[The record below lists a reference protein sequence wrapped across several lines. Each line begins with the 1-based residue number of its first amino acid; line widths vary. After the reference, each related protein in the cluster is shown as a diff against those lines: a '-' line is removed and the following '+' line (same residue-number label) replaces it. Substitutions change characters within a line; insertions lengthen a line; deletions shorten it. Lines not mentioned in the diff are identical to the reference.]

1 MDYKDTTDFLYSLYR
16 HGIKLGLES
25 ISTVLQS
32 LGNPHQTFPSLHIG
46 GTNGKGSTAAALA
59 HILQATGS
67 RVGLYTSPHLVDF
80 RERIRI
86 NGQYIPAIRVVEI
99 TQRLRAL
106 DLAPQT
112 FFEFTTAMA
121 FAYFAE
127 ECVDI
132 AVIEVGMGG
141 RFDATNVVIPY
152 GVVIT
157 TIAHDHQQYLGT
169 TLPDIAFEK
178 AGIIKEGIPVIV
190 GDVPPEASVVIRQVA
205 KDKQAPYYGLGSEFH
220 VVPDSMNRF
229 QYDGL
234 SETYAD
240 LSCALQGEHQMK
252 NAACALALLETV
264 QDLTG
269 AIPESLIRASLA
281 TVQWEG
287 RVEILGEHPTLIID
301 GAHNPAS
308 ATALVETLIRMLR
321 CKPDAQLVLV
331 LGMMQDKDRK
341 NFLERFRS
349 LVRFLILTPVSVPR
363 ASSVSELK
371 QDVPDGMCVTYE
383 ASSPAEALLLA
394 KRLAMPN
401 DIICVTGS
409 LFLAGEVRI
418 LVKGEYPTCS

>member
-25 ISTVLQS
+25 ISMVLQD
-32 LGNPHQTFPSLHIG
+32 LGNPHEMFPSLHIG
-46 GTNGKGSTAAALA
+46 GTNGKGSTAAVLA
-59 HILQATGS
+59 HILQASGL

-86 NGQYIPAIRVVEI
+86 NGESISALRVTTL

-106 DLAPQT
+106 DPAPQT

-127 ECVDI
+127 ECIDI

-141 RFDATNVVIPY
+141 RFDATNVVTPH

-169 TLPDIAFEK
+169 TLPEIAFEK
-178 AGIIKEGIPVIV
+178 AGIIKEGKPVIV
-190 GDVPPEASVVIRQVA
+190 GEVPPEASEVIRQVA
-205 KDKQAPYYGLGSEFH
+205 KDKQAPYYELGSEFY
-220 VVPDSMNRF
+220 VVPGSVDRF

-234 SETYAD
+234 SETYGD
-240 LSCALQGEHQMK
+240 LSCALQGHHQMK

-264 QDLTG
+264 RDLTG
-269 AIPESLIRASLA
+269 GIPESIIRGSLA
-281 TVQWEG
+281 TVKWEG
-287 RVEILGEHPTLIID
+287 RAEILGEYPTLMID

-308 ATALVETLIRMLR
+308 ATVLVEILGLMLR
-321 CKPDAQLVLV
+321 RKPEAQLIVV
-331 LGMMQDKDRK
+331 LGMMQDKDSQS
-341 NFLERFRS
+341 FFERFRS
-349 LVRFLILTPVSVPR
+349 LVQSLILTPISVPR

-371 QDVPDGMCVTYE
+371 QQVPHDMCVTYE
-383 ASSPAEALLLA
+383 SKSPAEALVLA
-394 KRLAMPN
+394 KRLAKPD

-409 LFLAGEVRI
+409 LFLAGEVRT
-418 LVKGEYPTCS
+418 LVKGEHSSCS